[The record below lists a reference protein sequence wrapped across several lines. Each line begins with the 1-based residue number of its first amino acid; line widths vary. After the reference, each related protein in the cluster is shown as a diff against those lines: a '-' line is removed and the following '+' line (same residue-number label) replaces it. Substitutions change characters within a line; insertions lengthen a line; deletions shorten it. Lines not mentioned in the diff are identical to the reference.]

1 MAKKPKY
8 NEVYISGE
16 AVDIMDA
23 KFLNEGTEN
32 EAITFKLK
40 VETAPGENTIVE
52 YYSKMLA
59 SGKPNKI
66 AEGYVTVVNDLK
78 TRVTDGEGEMVNCS
92 GEIGDM
98 TYYNK
103 GEKVDRFKLD
113 GKFCNR
119 DAKAKPGTVW
129 KQTVL
134 IRSMEEKD
142 GYLEVIGFIHKYQST
157 GFECKFRVS
166 DKELAATLQEL
177 FKVGDITKLE
187 GEVRQEIQEVE
198 VEITGFGSVKAKQEA
213 KKNRIVTYLEI
224 TGGEGE
230 ALDSKELEET
240 PFNADNLEAMIE
252 GYKDKM
258 LEAKEKDAAKNTEL
272 PF

>member
-1 MAKKPKY
+1 MKTVKH

-16 AVDIMDA
+16 AVDIVDA
-23 KFLNEGTEN
+23 KILNEGTEN
-32 EAITFKLK
+32 EAIAFKLK

-52 YYSKMLA
+52 YYSKMMI
-59 SGKPNKI
+59 GNKPNKI
-66 AEGYVTVVNDLK
+66 AEGYETIVNNLK

-98 TYYNK
+98 TYYNN
-103 GEKVDRFKLD
+103 GEKIDRFKLE

-119 DAKAKPGTVW
+119 DTKAKQGTVW

-134 IRSMEEKD
+134 IKDMEERD
-142 GYLEVIGFIHKYQST
+142 DYLEITGFIHKYHAV

-166 DKELAATLQEL
+166 DMKLAETFKEL

-187 GEVRQEIQEVE
+187 GEVRQEIQSVEVE
-198 VEITGFGSVKAKQEA
+198 VTGFGSLKAKQEA
-213 KKNRIVTYLEI
+213 KKNRIITYLEI
-224 TGGEGE
+224 TGGEGKALE
-230 ALDSKELEET
+230 AKELEET
-240 PFNADNLEAMIE
+240 PFSSDNLEVMIE
-252 GYKDKM
+252 RYEDKM
-258 LEAKEKDAAKNTEL
+258 VMAKEKDAAKNVEL